1 MQTANSHQT
10 VCDSS
15 SCQCADAAP
24 AHVVTIN
31 GIQLDPDV
39 ANGSAD
45 SVAERAYGEL
55 LRQHAESLGLL
66 PTHAGSTAPVITDDM
81 RQTIES
87 MLEREVVTPEP
98 TEEEC
103 RRHFD
108 AHKHQFMRG
117 QAAHLRHILFAV
129 TPGINVHALSQRAEQ
144 ALLSLTH
151 SEAPTGLFAKLAAEL
166 SNCPTG
172 ANGGDLGW
180 VTPDDCA
187 PELAR
192 ALFQQTTAWPI
203 GIHPRLVHTRFGLH
217 IIEVLEQKP
226 GHQIS
231 FEQAAPAIGMQ
242 LQAVCRAKALHQ
254 FMRVLVGQTHI
265 EGIHLDGAESP
276 LLQ

>member
-1 MQTANSHQT
+1 MQTAIQHQT
-10 VCDSS
+10 ACQSS
-15 SCQCADAAP
+15 SCQCADQLS

-31 GIQLDPDV
+31 GIQLEPILT
-39 ANGSAD
+39 NSLAD
-45 SVAERAYGEL
+45 SMADRAYAEL

-66 PTHAGSTAPVITDDM
+66 PTHEGRTAPAVTDVM

-87 MLEREVVTPEP
+87 MLDREIVTPEP

-103 RRHFD
+103 RRHFE
-108 AHKHQFMRG
+108 AHKHQFVRG

-129 TPGINVHALSQRAEQ
+129 TPGVNVQALSQRAEQ
-144 ALLSLTH
+144 ALLSLMH
-151 SEAPTGLFAKLAAEL
+151 IDAPVGLFAKLATEL

-172 ANGGDLGW
+172 ATGGDLGW

-192 ALFQQTTAWPI
+192 ALFQQTTAWPT

-217 IIEVLEQKP
+217 IIEVLDQKLGIQVP
-226 GHQIS
+226 Y
-231 FEQAAPAIGMQ
+231 EQAALAIGVQ
-242 LQAVCRAKALHQ
+242 LKAACRAKALHQ
-254 FMRVLVGQTHI
+254 FMRVLVGKTHI
-265 EGIHLDGAESP
+265 EGIHLDGTESP